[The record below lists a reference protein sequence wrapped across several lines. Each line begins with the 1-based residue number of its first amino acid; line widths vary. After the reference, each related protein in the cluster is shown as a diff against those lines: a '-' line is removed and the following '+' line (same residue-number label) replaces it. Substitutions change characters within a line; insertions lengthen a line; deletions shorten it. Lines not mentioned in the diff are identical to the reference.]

1 MVCAKVV
8 ESLVTLTTYTL
19 NVAHKWLLLK
29 KENNNKIWL
38 NNQIGNVVKVVK
50 VKVAQTIL
58 LSTST

>member
-1 MVCAKVV
+1 MVCAKGV